1 MPPGM
6 LPYTRTRV
14 GEYLREQGLINQQ
27 KLDVALQEQA
37 ITGEKLG
44 EVLIRF
50 GFFERSHLV
59 DALAHLNPES
69 LIGETSVQVEIP
81 PELLLKYRCMILGD
95 TGNTLYLATLYPR
108 PQEVLEQIAALL
120 ELSMK
125 LVLVP
130 VRHTVITE
138 HLAAL
143 GRSINA
149 SRRGYEDTDINQQI
163 KTIIHDALEDGA
175 SDIHLETSEKSLHVR
190 CRIDG
195 ILHVVKVLPDTLV
208 NKVFSRIKDMSGM
221 NVSDKMVPQDG
232 SFSMNYRGRNV
243 DFRVSTIPSTYGEK
257 ATIRILD
264 KEKMMIGI
272 REIGISKIDD
282 WVDLTRLTTGLILVC
297 GATGSGKT
305 TTLYSTVRHLNLL
318 EKAVYF
324 VEDPVEYRVPFV
336 TQVQVNRRI
345 NLDFAAFGRTVLR
358 HDPDVVVVGEVRDG
372 ETAENA
378 LWLADTGHLVYATLH
393 TNDIPSTILRL
404 KDLGAEIP
412 KLSYALRG
420 ILVQKLARKLCPQC
434 DGEGC
439 EECKQTGYRGRTL
452 LTEFARLN
460 TPKDI
465 YSLIDY
471 KEDDTLV
478 YQRFIDDARIKLANR
493 ITDCDEI
500 QRVLGIRLGGS
511 WCGSCRKHVGCNDAL
526 EAMD

>member
-1 MPPGM
+1 MHSGT
-6 LPYTRTRV
+6 PYTRTRV
-14 GEYLREQGLINQQ
+14 GEYLLEQGLINPQ

-44 EVLIRF
+44 EILIRF

-59 DALAHLNPES
+59 EALAHLNPES
-69 LIGETSVQVEIP
+69 LIGETSVHVEIP
-81 PELLLKYRCMILGD
+81 AELLLKYSCMILGD

-108 PQEVLEQIAALL
+108 PQEVLDQIAALL
-120 ELSMK
+120 NLSMK
-125 LVLVP
+125 LILVP
-130 VRHTVITE
+130 IRHTVITE

-143 GRSINA
+143 GRSINT
-149 SRRGYEDTDINQQI
+149 SQRSYEDTDVNQQI
-163 KTIIHDALEDGA
+163 KSIINNALEDGA
-175 SDIHLETSEKSLHVR
+175 SDIHLETSEKSLHIR

-195 ILHVVKVLPDTLV
+195 ILHVVKVLPDTIV

-282 WVDLTRLTTGLILVC
+282 WVDLSRQTTGLILVC

-305 TTLYSTVRHLNLL
+305 TTLYSTVRDINLL

-358 HDPDVVVVGEVRDG
+358 HDPDVVVVGEIRDG

-420 ILVQKLARKLCPQC
+420 ILVQKLARKLCSGC
-434 DGEGC
+434 GGAGC
-439 EECKQTGYRGRTL
+439 EECKYTGYRGRTL

-460 TPKDI
+460 NPKDI
-465 YSLIDY
+465 YRLIDP
-471 KEDDTLV
+471 KDGEAPV
-478 YQRFIDDARIKLANR
+478 YQRFVDDARMKLAAN
-493 ITDCDEI
+493 ITNCAEI
-500 QRVLGIRLGGS
+500 ERVMGVRLGGP
-511 WCGSCRKHVGCNDAL
+511 WCAVCRQQNQCSDAHGNA
-526 EAMD
+526 E

>member
-1 MPPGM
+1 MQTTT
-6 LPYTRTRV
+6 PYTRTRV

-44 EVLIRF
+44 EILIRF

-59 DALAHLNPES
+59 EALAHLNPES
-69 LIGETSVQVEIP
+69 LIGETSVQVELP
-81 PELLLKYRCMILGD
+81 PELLLKYKCMILGD
-95 TGNTLYLATLYPR
+95 TGNTLYLATLHPHPR
-108 PQEVLEQIAALL
+108 EVLEAIGKLL
-120 ELSMK
+120 DLSMT
-125 LVLVP
+125 LTLVP
-130 VRHTVITE
+130 IRHTIITE
-138 HLAAL
+138 HLATL
-143 GRSINA
+143 ERSMHA
-149 SRRGYEDTDINQQI
+149 TRRGQDDTDINKQL
-163 KTIIHDALEDGA
+163 TAIIHDALEDGA

-195 ILHVVKVLPDTLV
+195 ILHMVKALPDSLS
-208 NKVFSRIKDMSGM
+208 NKIFSRIKDMSGM

-264 KEKMMIGI
+264 KEKMMIGVQ
-272 REIGISKIDD
+272 EIGISAIND
-282 WVDLTRLTTGLILVC
+282 WLELARLTTGLILVC

-358 HDPDVVVVGEVRDG
+358 HDPDVVVVGEVRDS

-378 LWLADTGHLVYATLH
+378 LWLADTGHLV
-393 TNDIPSTILRL
+393 
-404 KDLGAEIP
+404 
-412 KLSYALRG
+412 
-420 ILVQKLARKLCPQC
+420 
-434 DGEGC
+434 
-439 EECKQTGYRGRTL
+439 
-452 LTEFARLN
+452 
-460 TPKDI
+460 
-465 YSLIDY
+465 
-471 KEDDTLV
+471 
-478 YQRFIDDARIKLANR
+478 
-493 ITDCDEI
+493 
-500 QRVLGIRLGGS
+500 
-511 WCGSCRKHVGCNDAL
+511 
-526 EAMD
+526 